1 MESEILVLT
10 ADVEKSPFDWTSQP
24 EWLTRVARGFG
35 WGIDLLH
42 IVLCTDEFLLQM
54 NQDHLGHDYY
64 TDIIT
69 FDDSYNEQVR
79 AELFISV
86 DRIIDNADKSK
97 VKVED
102 EFDRVIVHGL
112 LHCIGFMDKTDKEAA
127 EMRRQE
133 ELALAIR

>member
-10 ADVEKSPFDWTSQP
+10 ADVESNPFRWDKQPDWLMDIAS
-24 EWLTRVARGFG
+24 GFG
-35 WGIDLLH
+35 WSIDLLH

-69 FDDSYNEQVR
+69 FDDSYNDQVR

-86 DRIIDNADKSK
+86 DRIIDNAAKSK

-102 EFDRVIVHGL
+102 EFDRVVVHGL
-112 LHCIGFMDKTDKEAA
+112 LHCLGFMDKTDKEAA
-127 EMRRQE
+127 EMRKQE
-133 ELALAIR
+133 EAALASR